1 MITPVV
7 TELKR
12 VSPYGTRVV
21 ASAVQSAQ
29 MTSVS
34 NGAARGSAAG

>member
-21 ASAVQSAQ
+21 ASAVQSAPL
-29 MTSVS
+29 TSK
-34 NGAARGSAAG
+34 GAARSGTAG